1 MKKILPLLFVL
12 SSYLSF
18 AQCTYPTANTQASIQ
33 TFCVDNPNRTLNVN
47 TSSNQYVRVNV
58 VQGFQ
63 YTFSVGNVYNTID
76 ENINVYE
83 GTTNAQIISATGAN
97 GTSINWT
104 ATFSGDIKIIVSQ
117 GACVHTNTSNVS
129 LKIDLTAIGNTF
141 DDITTAGTNT
151 WVGHVYNWVG
161 TSPPPGGSTSPA
173 TPQNTFPFQ
182 DTNYVGYYNVGSET
196 IAEGFGGNDVCF
208 PVLSNG
214 VIRTNIRT
222 EVFAVRYRMTSTR
235 PAGCYI
241 ISMRGDD
248 GIRLYNDGALVFS
261 EWKEQGPTGYTN
273 VLVFLDGN
281 ADLIFDYYEN
291 GGQNVLNFSITP
303 FNAALNTI
311 ANPTSRAVCS
321 NVSPGIL
328 NGSTFSYVGSTI
340 NPTIAYQWQIS
351 NDNSTYTNI
360 PGATLEDYTPPAIVN
375 TGATDIIYY
384 YRRVMGPASNPTLC
398 NSASNAITVTTTSV
412 SVVPVTT
419 AATLVSCTG
428 FTANWNPSALV
439 NRYRLDLST
448 VSNFATFVS
457 TYTNRDVGTVTSFTI
472 TGLVAGTY
480 YYRIRTENTCGT
492 SVNSGTI
499 MVNTTILSRPIP
511 KPATTVSCDGFTA
524 NWSPVASAT
533 AYFIDVATTSTFDA
547 GTFITGLDNTNVG
560 NITSVN
566 LTNIYS
572 NPVYYR
578 VRALGSCGTSSNSS
592 VVTVDRATTTWNG
605 STWSIPPTTSTL
617 ATING
622 NYDTTINGNFEC
634 CSLNV
639 NAGFTLTITSDRYAL
654 VQNNL
659 NVSGTLNV
667 MNNGSLVQVNDI
679 GVNTGVISYQRSTT
693 GNLFDYVYWSSPVN
707 GATTPGGNIYAWDTV
722 VGNPNGGQGNWFG
735 AANTAMSAG
744 IGYIMRDVFSRN
756 FVGTPRNGIY
766 NTAIQRGSDLGAGSV
781 GPNGILRLNT
791 DDNWNLLGNPYPSAI
806 SVSKFIAANPII
818 DGFVR
823 VWPHSSPLSS
833 ANADPFYNDFV
844 YNYRAG
850 DYIAINASGATSG
863 AGTLSV
869 IGSGQGFF
877 VLMNEDAVSGN
888 PSTTSV
894 VFNNSMRDKGYSN
907 SQFYRTTANTTT
919 SEDTLERH
927 RIWLDFI
934 SPSETTRTL
943 IAYAE
948 GATMQ
953 KDRLFDALT
962 DYEPA
967 QNFYSLIDTEI
978 MTIQGRSLPFDRND
992 QLPLGFKTS
1001 VPGNFTIAI
1010 AEVDGLFSTNQNIYL
1025 EDKSNGIIHNLK
1037 VNPYRFT
1044 STAGINNS
1052 RFVIR
1057 YTNETLGSA
1066 DFTGDAS
1073 AVFVTSN
1080 NGLTVTSTQ
1089 ENIAEIEVYDLLGRK
1104 LYQSKNIDSQAHVM
1118 HSIQKTNSGLILTI
1132 TLTNGKKVLKKTI
1145 Y

>member
-1 MKKILPLLFVL
+1 MYIVILFIIEFVL
-12 SSYLSF
+12 W
-18 AQCTYPTANTQASIQ
+18 
-33 TFCVDNPNRTLNVN
+33 DR
-47 TSSNQYVRVNV
+47 
-58 VQGFQ
+58 
-63 YTFSVGNVYNTID
+63 
-76 ENINVYE
+76 
-83 GTTNAQIISATGAN
+83 
-97 GTSINWT
+97 
-104 ATFSGDIKIIVSQ
+104 
-117 GACVHTNTSNVS
+117 
-129 LKIDLTAIGNTF
+129 
-141 DDITTAGTNT
+141 
-151 WVGHVYNWVG
+151 
-161 TSPPPGGSTSPA
+161 
-173 TPQNTFPFQ
+173 
-182 DTNYVGYYNVGSET
+182 
-196 IAEGFGGNDVCF
+196 
-208 PVLSNG
+208 
-214 VIRTNIRT
+214 
-222 EVFAVRYRMTSTR
+222 
-235 PAGCYI
+235 
-241 ISMRGDD
+241 
-248 GIRLYNDGALVFS
+248 
-261 EWKEQGPTGYTN
+261 
-273 VLVFLDGN
+273 
-281 ADLIFDYYEN
+281 
-291 GGQNVLNFSITP
+291 
-303 FNAALNTI
+303 
-311 ANPTSRAVCS
+311 
-321 NVSPGIL
+321 
-328 NGSTFSYVGSTI
+328 
-340 NPTIAYQWQIS
+340 
-351 NDNSTYTNI
+351 
-360 PGATLEDYTPPAIVN
+360 
-375 TGATDIIYY
+375 
-384 YRRVMGPASNPTLC
+384 
-398 NSASNAITVTTTSV
+398 
-412 SVVPVTT
+412 
-419 AATLVSCTG
+419 
-428 FTANWNPSALV
+428 
-439 NRYRLDLST
+439 
-448 VSNFATFVS
+448 
-457 TYTNRDVGTVTSFTI
+457 
-472 TGLVAGTY
+472 
-480 YYRIRTENTCGT
+480 
-492 SVNSGTI
+492 
-499 MVNTTILSRPIP
+499 
-511 KPATTVSCDGFTA
+511 
-524 NWSPVASAT
+524 
-533 AYFIDVATTSTFDA
+533 
-547 GTFITGLDNTNVG
+547 
-560 NITSVN
+560 
-566 LTNIYS
+566 
-572 NPVYYR
+572 
-578 VRALGSCGTSSNSS
+578 TSSNSS
-592 VVTVDRATTTWNG
+592 VITVNRATTTWNG

-617 ATING
+617 AIING
-622 NYDTTINGNFEC
+622 NYDTAINGNFEC

-659 NVSGTLNV
+659 NVAGNLNV
-667 MNNGSLVQVNDI
+667 MNNGSLVQVNDL

-707 GATTPGGNIYAWDTV
+707 GATTPGGNIYAWDAV

-1073 AVFVTSN
+1073 AVFVASN

>member
-1 MKKILPLLFVL
+1 M
-12 SSYLSF
+12 SYS
-18 AQCTYPTANTQASIQ
+18 QCLYPISNTQVGVTQ
-33 TFCVDNPNRTLNVN
+33 TFSVNNPGQSYGITTRTDRF
-47 TSSNQYVRVNV
+47 VRVNV

-63 YTFSVGNVYNTID
+63 YTFSVGNVDTTFD

-83 GTTNAQIISATGAN
+83 GTTNAQIISATGAT

-117 GACVHTNTSNVS
+117 GACVHTNTSNVT
-129 LKIDLTAIGNTF
+129 LTIALTGVGNTLDDQTATAI
-141 DDITTAGTNT
+141 DT
-151 WVGHVYNWVG
+151 WVGHVYNWVAG
-161 TSPPPGGSTSPA
+161 SAPPGGASPVA
-173 TPQNTFPFQ
+173 PANSYPF
-182 DTNYVGYYNVGSET
+182 DAPNYVGYYNVGSQNF
-196 IAEGFGGNDVCF
+196 AEGFISIGSGF
-208 PVLSNG
+208 PVLSG
-214 VIRTNIRT
+214 GTIRTNIT
-222 EVFAVRYRMTSTR
+222 AEKIAVRYRMTSTL

-241 ISMRGDD
+241 VRLRGDD
-248 GIRLYNDGALVFS
+248 GVRLYNDGVLVFN
-261 EWKEQGPTGYTN
+261 EWREQSPTIYSN
-273 VLVFLDGN
+273 VLVYLDGS

-291 GGQNVLNFSITP
+291 GGQNIAEIEIIPFS
-303 FNAALNTI
+303 NTSNSI
-311 ANPTSRAVCS
+311 AGANRIVCS
-321 NVSPGIL
+321 GISAGL
-328 NGSTFSYVGSTI
+328 LDGSSYAYNGSTI
-340 NPTIAYQWQIS
+340 NPSIVFQWQVS
-351 NDNSTYTNI
+351 TDNITFTNI
-360 PGATLEDYTPPAIVN
+360 SGATSENYTPVTITN
-375 TGATDIIYY
+375 TGTSDIVLY
-384 YRRVMGPASNPTLC
+384 YRRVVNAASSVGNC
-398 NSASNAITVTTTSV
+398 NNESNVITVTTTPDGG
-412 SVVPVTT
+412 VPTST
-419 AATLVSCTG
+419 AATTITCNS
-428 FTANWNPSALV
+428 FTANWNTRPSATSYV
-439 NRYRLDLST
+439 LDVATNSSFT
-448 VSNFATFVS
+448 AGTFVTGYS
-457 TYTNRDVGTVTSFTI
+457 GLNVGNVTSLNI
-472 TGLVAGTY
+472 TGLANNTTY
-480 YYRIRTENTCGT
+480 HYRVRAVYSCGT
-492 SVNSGTI
+492 SNVFNRIQLTTTAFSGP
-499 MVNTTILSRPIP
+499 VAQ
-511 KPATTVSCDGFTA
+511 PATAISCDSFTA
-524 NWSPVASAT
+524 NWNTLVGAT
-533 AYFIDVATTSTFDA
+533 SYIIDIATTSTFTA
-547 GTFITGLDNTNVG
+547 GTFISGFENTNIG
-560 NITSVN
+560 NTTSIN
-566 LTNIYS
+566 LTNVYS

-578 VRALGSCGTSSNSS
+578 VRAMGPCGTSSNSS
-592 VVTVDRATTTWNG
+592 VITVNRATTTWNG

-617 ATING
+617 AIING
-622 NYDTTINGNFEC
+622 NYDTAINGNFEC

-639 NAGFTLTITSDRYAL
+639 NAGFTLTITPDRYAL

-659 NVSGTLNV
+659 NVAGTLNV
-667 MNNGSLVQVNDI
+667 MNNGSLVQVNDL

-707 GATTPGGNIYAWDTV
+707 GATTPGGNIYAWDAV

-1073 AVFVTSN
+1073 AVFVASN